1 MGHKVHPFGYRL
13 GYIKQWK
20 SRWFTQTENIKIFVG
35 EDYKIRK
42 YVKGSLQYAG
52 ISSVEIE
59 RSSEKVKVIINTSRP
74 GVIIGRRGVEIDKLQ
89 EALQTIVKGKEVVI
103 DIKEIKSP
111 TTDAQL
117 VAENV
122 AFQMEKRV
130 SHRRAMKRAI
140 QMASENGVKGI
151 KINCSG
157 RLGGREIARAE
168 SYKTGKIPLQ
178 TLRADIDY
186 GFAESKTKAGLIGVK
201 VWIYRG
207 DAILEREEIG
217 EES

>member
-20 SRWFTQTENIKIFVG
+20 SRWFTQTENIKVFIG

-42 YVKGSLQYAG
+42 YIKNSLRYAG
-52 ISSVEIE
+52 ISSIDIE
-59 RSSEKVKVIINTSRP
+59 RYSEKVKVVIHTSRP
-74 GVIIGRRGVEIDKLQ
+74 GVIIGRRGVEIDKIQ
-89 EALQTIVKGKEVVI
+89 EALQGIVKNKEIVI
-103 DIKEIKSP
+103 DIKEIKFP
-111 TTDAQL
+111 AADAQL

-130 SHRRAMKRAI
+130 SHRRAMKRAM
-140 QMASENGVKGI
+140 QMANENGVKGI
-151 KINCSG
+151 KINCAG
-157 RLGGREIARAE
+157 RLGGNEIARAE
-168 SYKTGKIPLQ
+168 SYKSGKVPLQ

-207 DAILEREEIG
+207 DAVLEKEAVRG
-217 EES
+217 ES

>member
-20 SRWFTQTENIKIFVG
+20 SRWFTQPENIKGFVG

-42 YVKGSLQYAG
+42 YIKSSLKYAS

-59 RSSEKVKVIINTSRP
+59 RSSDKVKVVIHTSRP
-74 GVIIGRRGVEIDKLQ
+74 GVIIGRRGVEIDKIQ
-89 EALQTIVKGKEVVI
+89 GALQDIVKEKSIVI
-103 DIKEIKSP
+103 DIKEIKVP
-111 TTDAQL
+111 TADAQL

-140 QMASENGVKGI
+140 QMANENGVKGI

-157 RLGGREIARAE
+157 RLGGNEIARAE
-168 SYKTGKIPLQ
+168 SYKSGKIPLQ

-186 GFAESKTKAGLIGVK
+186 GFAESKTTAGLIGVK

-207 DAILEREEIG
+207 DAVLEKEDIGRE
-217 EES
+217 S

>member
-20 SRWFTQTENIKIFVG
+20 SRWFTQPENIKVFIG

-42 YVKGSLQYAG
+42 YIKNSLRYAG
-52 ISSVEIE
+52 ISSIEIE
-59 RSSEKVKVIINTSRP
+59 RYPEKVKVVIHTSRP
-74 GVIIGRRGVEIDKLQ
+74 GVIIGRRGVEIDKIQ
-89 EALQTIVKGKEVVI
+89 EALQVIVKNKDIAI
-103 DIKEIKSP
+103 DIKEIKFP
-111 TTDAQL
+111 AADAQL

-130 SHRRAMKRAI
+130 SHRRAMKRAM
-140 QMASENGVKGI
+140 QMANENGVKGI

-157 RLGGREIARAE
+157 RLGGHEIARAE
-168 SYKTGKIPLQ
+168 SYKSGKVPLQ

-186 GFAESKTKAGLIGVK
+186 GFAESRTTVGLIGVK

-207 DAILEREEIG
+207 DAVLEKEEIG